1 MARLRRPIAPPAL
14 LAGLIAW
21 CLALPAAQAQQAR
34 SEPSAAE
41 RCLKLT
47 DEVTDAGPE
56 YPFEAFKR
64 GTSGRVKV
72 ELEFTLP
79 DKAPS
84 VKVLEASAE
93 VKGEQRASAA
103 ASDFETAVRAF
114 ARHYRVPCLTP
125 SEVPARFSVEYVF
138 RPDRR
143 QPEHGQPTDLERA
156 ERAAL
161 WRCVRH
167 SRADA
172 KLEFP
177 VRAFYEPVQG
187 RVLARLRF
195 PAADEAPEVELYAR
209 PGARRLADAV
219 REWVTGLRLP
229 CHRGGTYET
238 TLTYVFVIEGDA
250 YGFKPGIGFRQLLAT
265 MPVAV
270 REKMPRDTTPMGC
283 PFDIRLT
290 YTRPQRDNDVDVLS
304 PWNPARK
311 PFLDWLRTVELVLP
325 EESLD
330 SVFGDSVVFTVPCLK
345 IQPTP

>member
-1 MARLRRPIAPPAL
+1 MARPRRPIAPPAL
-14 LAGLIAW
+14 LAGVIAW
-21 CLALPAAQAQQAR
+21 CLALPAAQAQEAR
-34 SEPSAAE
+34 SEPSAVE
-41 RCLKLT
+41 RCLTLT
-47 DEVTDAGPE
+47 ADASDAGPE

-79 DKAPS
+79 DRAPT

-103 ASDFETAVRAF
+103 ASDFETAVRTF

-156 ERAAL
+156 ERSAL

-167 SRADA
+167 TSGTA
-172 KLEFP
+172 KPEFP
-177 VRAFYEPVQG
+177 VRAFQDPVQG
-187 RVLARLRF
+187 RVLARLKF
-195 PAADEAPEVELYAR
+195 PAAEEAPEVELYAR
-209 PGARRLADAV
+209 RGAKLLADTV
-219 REWVTGLRLP
+219 REWAAGLRLP
-229 CHRGGTYET
+229 CHRGGAYET
-238 TLTYVFVIEGDA
+238 TLTYVFVLGGDA
-250 YGFKPGIGFRQLLAT
+250 YGFKPGLSFRQLLAA

-270 REKMPRDTTPMGC
+270 RERMPRDTTPMGC

-290 YTRPQRDNDVDVLS
+290 YTRPHRANDVDVLS
-304 PWNPARK
+304 PWTPARQ
-311 PFLDWLRTVELVLP
+311 PFLDWLRTIELVLP
-325 EESLD
+325 EKTLD
-330 SVFGDSVVFTVPCLK
+330 AVFGDSVVFTVPCLK